1 MAAMVDRSEDEALVA
16 RFRRGEDSA
25 FDRIVE
31 VHGAEVAALAYRL
44 LGWRQDAEDVV
55 QEVFIAAFKGLKRFR
70 GACSLRT
77 WLFTITISKCRTQ
90 RYRRL
95 LRFRQVTMDEEDLH
109 PSSERGAEGPV
120 LDAENAL
127 RVRKAVRNLPAKYRE
142 AVALRYLQGM
152 EIADIC
158 TLLRI
163 SNNVLQVRLNR
174 ARKQLREVLGKW
186 VEQKS

>member
-1 MAAMVDRSEDEALVA
+1 MSAMANRSEDEALVA

-25 FDRIVE
+25 FDRIIE

-44 LGWRQDAEDVV
+44 LGWRQDADDVV

-70 GACSLRT
+70 GDCSLRT
-77 WLFTITISKCRTQ
+77 WLFTITISKCRTH

-95 LRFRQVTMDEEDLH
+95 LRFRQVAVDDEELH
-109 PSSERGAEGPV
+109 PSSDRGADGPAI
-120 LDAENAL
+120 DAEDAM
-127 RVRKAVRNLPAKYRE
+127 RVRRAVRSLPAKYRE

-152 EIADIC
+152 ETAEIC
-158 TLLRI
+158 ELLRI
-163 SNNVLQVRLNR
+163 SNNALEVRLNR
-174 ARKQLREVLGKW
+174 ARKRLREVLGEW